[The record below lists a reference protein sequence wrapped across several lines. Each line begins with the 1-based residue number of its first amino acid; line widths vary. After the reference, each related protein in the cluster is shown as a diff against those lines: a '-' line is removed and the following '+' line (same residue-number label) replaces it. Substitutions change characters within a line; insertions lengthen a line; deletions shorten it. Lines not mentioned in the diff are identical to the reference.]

1 MKKIKEIH
9 HLNRP
14 REKLFARG
22 VEALSE
28 TELLAI
34 ILGSGIK
41 GKNVIQVARS
51 ILRKLDKEGN
61 KPDLKSLM
69 EIEGLGL
76 AKSCQI
82 IAAIEFS
89 RRRFFRETTVVRK
102 AKDILPFISH
112 IAEKKQENV
121 LCITLNGANEIIGTR
136 TVTIGLLNSNQL
148 HPREVFADA
157 ISERAASV
165 ILAHNHPSGL
175 LRPSSDDMSVTNR
188 MIEAGKIL
196 GISVLD
202 HIIVAKKGYLSFKE
216 QGLI

>member
-1 MKKIKEIH
+1 
-9 HLNRP
+9 
-14 REKLFARG
+14 
-22 VEALSE
+22 
-28 TELLAI
+28 
-34 ILGSGIK
+34 
-41 GKNVIQVARS
+41 
-51 ILRKLDKEGN
+51 
-61 KPDLKSLM
+61 M
-69 EIEGLGL
+69 EIECLGL

-175 LRPSSDDMSVTNR
+175 LIPSSDDMSVTNI